1 MIKTRLG
8 LFLWAFAQF
17 TVLQCVRSMKSMQ
30 SPYLLAALLT
40 ASGYTQFVSPDSLV
54 SGTVML
60 SSFIALSAVEGSIS
74 NHVVTSA
81 SLACLVLACASR
93 DGKLFERQSQRAVSM
108 FAAVLYLVTGIH
120 KLNSGFFT
128 TELSCASLYLAGA
141 VSAQPQFLLDIP
153 VVFNA
158 LSSLVRLAPIGAA
171 VLELSFGLLIPIA
184 VLCELKSLQRGI
196 VMVGSLFHAVLA
208 LPPSPLSVY
217 PFSAIMVPI
226 YMMLAPDT
234 VVIESVVS
242 RLIKPVWS
250 KALIGIL
257 FAFAYQYAPSSLF
270 DQERLYEYPN
280 YDLWSA
286 SLVWNLLWWSV
297 IFGACLSTPK
307 TNDRSSASIRIPF
320 IGKLVLLLLFLFA
333 MTPYIG
339 IRNYPALAMFS
350 NLRTEGD
357 NPNHWTI
364 DFDLFNYQKDWVEI
378 QASNLDSIT
387 KFQIDLGELFPDK
400 LKSTLD
406 RFGLSKEFVI
416 CPPSWDR
423 SEGTY
428 STSDDLNIPFIELR
442 RRLSAIDFE
451 GPSSPVFVDYIRHF
465 PDGQVKQ
472 YHFDSGKVD
481 SLDETVRPLNLFEKL
496 FVRFR
501 SFSNKYS
508 PCRH

>member
-1 MIKTRLG
+1 MISSRLG

-17 TVLQCVRSMKSMQ
+17 TVLQCVRSIKSMQ
-30 SPYLLAALLT
+30 SPYILAALLT

-54 SGTVML
+54 SGTLML
-60 SSFIALSAVEGSIS
+60 SSFIALSAIEGSLS

-81 SLACLVLACASR
+81 SLACLVLACASKDR
-93 DGKLFERQSQRAVSM
+93 KLVERQSQRAVSI
-108 FAAVLYLVTGIH
+108 FAAVVYLVTGIH

-128 TELSCASLYLAGA
+128 TEHSCASLYVAGA
-141 VSAQPQFLLDIP
+141 ISALPLFLLDFP
-153 VVFNA
+153 VVFNG
-158 LSSLVRLAPIGAA
+158 LSSLLRLAPIGAA
-171 VLELSFGLLIPIA
+171 VLELSLGILIPIA
-184 VLCELKSLQRGI
+184 VLCELKNLRRSI
-196 VMVGSLFHAVLA
+196 VLAGSLFHAVLA

-226 YMMLAPDT
+226 YVMLAPDT
-234 VVIESVVS
+234 VVLESVVS

-250 KALIGIL
+250 KALIGML
-257 FAFAYQYAPSSLF
+257 FAVAFQYAPSSLF
-270 DQERLYEYPN
+270 DQDRLYEYPN

-286 SLVWNLLWWSV
+286 SLVWNILWWSV
-297 IFGACLSTPK
+297 IFGACLSTPQS
-307 TNDRSSASIRIPF
+307 NDRCSPTVRIPF
-320 IGKLVLLLLFLFA
+320 FGKVVLFFLFLFA

-339 IRNYPALAMFS
+339 MRNYPALAMFS
-350 NLRTEGD
+350 NIRTEGD
-357 NPNHWTI
+357 IPNHWTI

-378 QASNLDSIT
+378 QASNLDSIS

-406 RFGLSKEFVI
+406 RFGLAKEFII
-416 CPPSWDR
+416 CPPSWEL
-423 SEGTY
+423 SEGNY
-428 STSDDLNIPFIELR
+428 STFDDFNIPFIELR
-442 RRLSAIDFE
+442 RRLSAIDLE
-451 GPSSPVFVDYIRHF
+451 GTSSPLFVDYIRHF

-472 YHFDSGKVD
+472 YHFDSTKVD
-481 SLDETVRPLNLFEKL
+481 PLDESVRSLNLFEKL